1 MSSISFFTYVLNGQ
15 SLTIDSTFNLKNISI
30 ELISGSGSF
39 VGETNSGG
47 LPSGSIPLYTNKP
60 VTLTTN
66 SINTISGLTID
77 GTSGVINIVGF

>member
-15 SLTIDSTFNLKNISI
+15 SLTIDASYNLKNISM

-39 VGETNSGG
+39 VGETNAGG
-47 LPSGSIPLYTNKP
+47 NPSGSIPLYVNKP

-66 SINTISGLTID
+66 STNTISGLIID
-77 GTSGVINIVGF
+77 ATSGVVNIVGF